1 MIKMIGTNVL
11 VTETETE
18 KQTASGIIL
27 TENITSGNKPA
38 LVLAVGPEATH
49 LNKGDRVFLK
59 WAESM
64 PVDIDGKAAAI
75 IDMEYITA
83 VLQ

>member
-11 VTETETE
+11 VTETEQEST
-18 KQTASGIIL
+18 SSGGIIL
-27 TENITSGNKPA
+27 TENITKGSKPA
-38 LVLAVGPEATH
+38 LVLAVGPEANH

-59 WAESM
+59 WDEAM

-75 IDMEYITA
+75 IDMNFISA
-83 VLQ
+83 VF